1 MAKTLYS
8 GGAYGSDKLFGDI
21 AALNNWEVKHFYT
34 IGYNSPF
41 GNQPISNKEYEE
53 GLQIAKNVASKLRR
67 NAPQEPC
74 IKALI
79 ARNWMQVK
87 DTECV
92 YAIGSVNQQMNGV
105 LGGTGWAIAMTIWR
119 NANIPI
125 ILFEHQ
131 MQQILEYDY
140 TLHQFAKIK
149 AKRNPIEFERIT
161 GIGTREI
168 YCKNDVIK
176 LIEHM
181 KWK

>member
-1 MAKTLYS
+1 
-8 GGAYGSDKLFGDI
+8 
-21 AALNNWEVKHFYT
+21 
-34 IGYNSPF
+34 
-41 GNQPISNKEYEE
+41 
-53 GLQIAKNVASKLRR
+53 
-67 NAPQEPC
+67 
-74 IKALI
+74 
-79 ARNWMQVK
+79 
-87 DTECV
+87 
-92 YAIGSVNQQMNGV
+92 MNGV

-140 TLHQFAKIK
+140 TLHQFVKIK

-168 YCKNDVIK
+168 YCKNGVIK